1 MLRYRLRG
9 RVRPLRGRFGRLDND
24 VGGLDDGNRDP
35 AGLELQLLRGLG
47 AHQRHDRECPH
58 CISTWVITLSL
69 TTLVTNP
76 TKRLRAELPT
86 PSGLGGSG
94 GALVRQNQLGHP
106 RR

>member
-1 MLRYRLRG
+1 MTFVAL
-9 RVRPLRGRFGRLDND
+9 D
-24 VGGLDDGNRDP
+24 VGGLDDGNRDT
-35 AGLELQLLRGLG
+35 AGLELQLVRSLGLIKDTTVNG
-47 AHQRHDRECPH
+47 PH

-76 TKRLRAELPT
+76 TKRLRAGLPT

-94 GALVRQNQLGHP
+94 GAFVRQNQRGHP